1 MTPSFST
8 VVLLIS
14 RGRSSSGSRIPS
26 CDSDRLN
33 VTAGFPGDL
42 TEMRPSSVGFCAHAA
57 GWRQATARITA
68 DTDFVI
74 SFMFS
79 EKNEY
84 FSNACGFRTFFGKG
98 IEYNRNFSGNL
109 DYLT

>member
-1 MTPSFST
+1 MCLACIETAECHGR
-8 VVLLIS
+8 IS
-14 RGRSSSGSRIPS
+14 
-26 CDSDRLN
+26 
-33 VTAGFPGDL
+33 GDL

-79 EKNEY
+79 EKMSILAMRAV
-84 FSNACGFRTFFGKG
+84 FLTFLAKVLNIIGTLVA
-98 IEYNRNFSGNL
+98 IWII
-109 DYLT
+109 

>member
-1 MTPSFST
+1 MRFGQAECHGR
-8 VVLLIS
+8 IS
-14 RGRSSSGSRIPS
+14 RRFDGNASFKRRILCP
-26 CDSDRLN
+26 C
-33 VTAGFPGDL
+33 
-42 TEMRPSSVGFCAHAA
+42 A

-84 FSNACGFRTFFGKG
+84 FSNACGFRTFFGKC